1 MDIFSQ
7 YPVCTSNLWSWT
19 CFFILKKESMQLLFL
34 LYFLINFV
42 CIFLIELCM
51 KIVIFIIIVII
62 ISYGSINFIIRYR
75 FHTMFFSLCFR
86 SNSLGHEEVQ
96 SSEAE
101 QDGRQW
107 PSQHQ
112 GGDMKRAAAQLIE
125 KYYFQLTDG
134 CGNPNCD
141 NPNCASSGKVSWV
154 CRRTLCCKCFY

>member
-1 MDIFSQ
+1 MSVS
-7 YPVCTSNLWSWT
+7 YNV
-19 CFFILKKESMQLLFL
+19 LFL
-34 LYFLINFV
+34 Y
-42 CIFLIELCM
+42 
-51 KIVIFIIIVII
+51 
-62 ISYGSINFIIRYR
+62 
-75 FHTMFFSLCFR
+75 FR

-96 SSEAE
+96 SGEAE

-141 NPNCASSGKVSWV
+141 NPNCASSGKVSGV
-154 CRRTLCCKCFY
+154 CK